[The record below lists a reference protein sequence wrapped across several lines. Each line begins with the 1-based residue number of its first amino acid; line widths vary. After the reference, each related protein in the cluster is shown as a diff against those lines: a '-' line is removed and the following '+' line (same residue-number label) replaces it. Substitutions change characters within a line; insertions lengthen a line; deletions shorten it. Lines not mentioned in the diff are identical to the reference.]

1 MPDGRKLAV
10 RTDPLLRSIMESFMA
25 KSKSKTQ
32 PAGRP
37 RLVRTCVALAAG
49 AAFGLPAAAQTADA
63 AAPPAAPPAAAASG
77 TAPAKAAPIGDI
89 QRVEVTAGKRKQFAS
104 EVAGTVT
111 ALSGAR
117 LEQLGTMDAE
127 DLFKLSPGVQF
138 SKDNADGAMISIRGI
153 GTNTVSDN
161 VVFGQSPTGI
171 YIEDVPVTDPYV
183 YISTPDVVPF
193 DLERVE
199 VLRGPQ
205 GALYGSASL
214 GGAVRYLYARPDL
227 KQDAFSLLTGVS
239 SVSHGGVG
247 WNADAMGNVV
257 LSKDAAALR
266 LVVTKRKDPGYIDN
280 VTTGKKQI
288 NENDAESARVILAL
302 KPARD
307 LDVTASYSTQQ
318 SKQGGDGG
326 VSPSSDELAIAAPTD
341 ARILSKFSLAS
352 LQANWEVGGLRLT
365 SLTGWNTKTRN
376 QDNDLTYLLVPDFT
390 IYGGIAYPQVDRALN
405 FERRNSRSFTQE
417 VRLAPA
423 NPGDF
428 NWLVGAFHQRA
439 AFFRS
444 ELVTLPG
451 ANDPDNLPDDIY
463 FQTARDGVA
472 TENSLFADLDWKVT
486 PQWSVG
492 AGARYFRTKVD
503 FQRSNFGAPYVEFDS
518 KENGTTPK
526 FSTRY
531 QFTPEVAAYATASR
545 GYRYGGIN
553 TIGSL
558 PYSSDSL
565 WNYET
570 GLRLQPAKG
579 LSLDLSLFML
589 DWKNIQ
595 MQTTNTDG
603 FVIITNAAKARSS
616 GFEAELGWR
625 PAQEFSLNASLALTD
640 AKLRASFVSAAGRA
654 VDSGTELPG
663 VAKIQ
668 STLDATWHFAGPFQ
682 TNASLSG
689 VLQYVGK
696 RNAQIDADLVL
707 PSYTTADLR
716 LAFGLGNW
724 EATAY
729 VQNVTDKRGQ
739 SSAQVNYSTYQNP
752 GQVNFTEWYPIK
764 PRTFGV
770 SLRYDY

>member
-707 PSYTTADLR
+707 PAYTTADLR

>member
-1 MPDGRKLAV
+1 MSKRKSQPRTNHRFV
-10 RTDPLLRSIMESFMA
+10 RNCS
-25 KSKSKTQ
+25 
-32 PAGRP
+32 
-37 RLVRTCVALAAG
+37 VLAAS
-49 AAFGLPAAAQTADA
+49 AAFGLPASAQTAPAADA
-63 AAPPAAPPAAAASG
+63 ASAPAPAASAAAAVPK
-77 TAPAKAAPIGDI
+77 TAAVDDI
-89 QRVEVTAGKRKQFAS
+89 QRVEVTAGKRKQLQS

-111 ALSGAR
+111 AISGAK
-117 LEQLGTMDAE
+117 LEQLGTVDAE

-227 KQDAFSLLTGVS
+227 RQDAFSVLTGMS
-239 SVSHGGVG
+239 SVSHGGTGYNVDTM
-247 WNADAMGNVV
+247 ANVV
-257 LSKDAAALR
+257 LSKDVAGLR
-266 LVVTKRKDPGYIDN
+266 MVVTKRKDPGYIDN
-280 VTTGKKQI
+280 VETGKKDI
-288 NENDAESARVILAL
+288 NANDAESARVILAL
-302 KPARD
+302 KPTRD
-307 LDVTASYSTQQ
+307 LDIAASYSTQQ

-326 VSPSSDELAIAAPTD
+326 VNQSPDELTLSAPTD
-341 ARILSKFSLAS
+341 ARILSKFSLS
-352 LQANWEVGGLRLT
+352 SVQANWEVAGLRVT
-365 SLTGWNTKTRN
+365 SLTGYTTKTRN
-376 QDNDLTYLLVPDFT
+376 QDNDLSYLLVPDFT
-390 IYGGIAYPQVDRALN
+390 IYGGTPYPQVDRALN
-405 FERRNSRSFTQE
+405 FERRDSHSFTQE
-417 VRLAPA
+417 VRLASA
-423 NPGDF
+423 NPGAL

-439 AFFRS
+439 EFFRS

-451 ANDPDNLPDDIY
+451 ADDPVNLPDDVY
-463 FQTARDGVA
+463 FETARKGVA
-472 TENSLFADLDWKVT
+472 TENSIFADLDWKVT
-486 PQWSVG
+486 PQWSLG

-503 FQRSNFGAPYVEFDS
+503 FQRSNFGAPYDEFDS

-531 QFTPEVAAYATASR
+531 QFTPEVSAYATASR

-558 PYSSDSL
+558 PYKSDSL

-570 GLRLQPAKG
+570 GLRLQPAKEI
-579 LSLDLSLFML
+579 SLDLSVFTL

-595 MQTTNTDG
+595 MSTTNTDG
-603 FVIITNAAKARSS
+603 FVIITNAAKATSS
-616 GFEAELGWR
+616 GFEATLGWR
-625 PAQEFSLNASLALTD
+625 PAQDFSLNGSLALTD
-640 AKLRASFVSAAGRA
+640 ARLRASFDSANGRT
-654 VDSGTELPG
+654 VDSGTMLPG
-663 VAKIQ
+663 VAKVQ
-668 STLDATWHFAGPFQ
+668 STLDATYRFAGPFQ
-682 TNASLSG
+682 TSAAFTT

-707 PSYTTADLR
+707 PSYVTADLR
-716 LAFGLGNW
+716 LAFGWSTW
-724 EATAY
+724 ELTGF
-729 VQNVTDKRGQ
+729 VQNLADRRGQ

-752 GQVNFTEWYPIK
+752 GAVNYTEWYPIK
-764 PRTFGV
+764 PRTIGV

>member
-1 MPDGRKLAV
+1 
-10 RTDPLLRSIMESFMA
+10 MA

-37 RLVRTCVALAAG
+37 RFVRTCAALAAG
-49 AAFGLPAAAQTADA
+49 AAIGLPAAAQTADA
-63 AAPPAAPPAAAASG
+63 VSVPAPAASG
-77 TAPAKAAPIGDI
+77 AAPAKAAPAEDI

-111 ALSGAR
+111 ALSGAK

-239 SVSHGGVG
+239 RVSHGGTG
-247 WNADAMGNVV
+247 WNADTMGNVV
-257 LSKDAAALR
+257 LAKDVAALR
-266 LVVTKRKDPGYIDN
+266 VVVTKRKDAGYIDN
-280 VTTGKKQI
+280 VTTGKKDI
-288 NENDAESARVILAL
+288 NENDAESARVLLAL
-302 KPARD
+302 KPTRD
-307 LDVTASYSTQQ
+307 LDVTASYSSQQ

-326 VSPSSDELAIAAPTD
+326 TSPSSDQLTIAAPTD

-365 SLTGWNTKTRN
+365 SLSGWNTKTRN
-376 QDNDLTYLLVPDFT
+376 QDNDLTYLFVPDFT
-390 IYGGIAYPQVDRALN
+390 IYGGPPSYPQVDRSLN

-417 VRLAPA
+417 IRLAPA
-423 NPGDF
+423 TPGDF
-428 NWLVGAFHQRA
+428 SWLVGAFHQRA
-439 AFFRS
+439 TFFRS
-444 ELVTLPG
+444 ELTTWPG

-472 TENSLFADLDWKVT
+472 TENSVFADLDWKVT
-486 PQWSVG
+486 PQWSLG
-492 AGARYFRTKVD
+492 AGARHFRTQVD
-503 FQRSNFGAPYVEFDS
+503 FQRSNFGAPYQEFDS
-518 KENGTTPK
+518 KEDGTTPK

-531 QFTPEVAAYATASR
+531 QFSPQVAAYATASR

-558 PYSSDSL
+558 PYASDSL

-570 GLRLQPAKG
+570 GLRLQPAKT

-595 MQTTNTDG
+595 MQTTNSDG
-603 FVIITNAAKARSS
+603 FVIITNAAKARSN
-616 GFEAELGWR
+616 GFEAALAWR
-625 PAQEFSLNASLALTD
+625 PVNDFSLNASLAVTD

-663 VAKIQ
+663 VAKLQ

-682 TNASLSG
+682 SSGSLSG

-707 PSYTTADLR
+707 PAYATADLR
-716 LAFGLGNW
+716 LAFGWTNW
-724 EATAY
+724 EATAF
-729 VQNVTDKRGQ
+729 VQNVADKRGQ

-764 PRTFGV
+764 PRTIGV

>member
-1 MPDGRKLAV
+1 M
-10 RTDPLLRSIMESFMA
+10 
-25 KSKSKTQ
+25 SKSKTQ
-32 PAGRP
+32 TRMNR
-37 RLVRTCVALAAG
+37 RLARNCSVFAASAAL
-49 AAFGLPAAAQTADA
+49 GLSASAQTAAAPDA
-63 AAPPAAPPAAAASG
+63 APAASG
-77 TAPAKAAPIGDI
+77 AAPSKVAPVEDI
-89 QRVEVTAGKRKQFAS
+89 QRVEVTAGKRKQLQS

-111 ALSGAR
+111 AISGAK

-161 VVFGQSPTGI
+161 VVFGQSPTGL

-227 KQDAFSLLTGVS
+227 RSNAFSVLTGAS

-247 WNADAMGNVV
+247 FNADTMANIV
-257 LSKDAAALR
+257 LSKDVAALR
-266 LVVTKRKDPGYIDN
+266 MVVTRRKDPGYIDN
-280 VTTGKKQI
+280 VETGKKDI
-288 NENDAESARVILAL
+288 NANNAESARVILAL
-302 KPARD
+302 KPTRD
-307 LDVTASYSTQQ
+307 LDIAASYSTQQ

-326 VSPSSDELAIAAPTD
+326 TSPSDDALTIAAPTD
-341 ARILSKFSLAS
+341 ARILSKFSLS
-352 LQANWEVGGLRLT
+352 SVQANWDVAGLRLT
-365 SLTGWNTKTRN
+365 SLTGYTTKTRN
-376 QDNDLTYLLVPDFT
+376 QDNDLSYLLVPDFT
-390 IYGGIAYPQVDRALN
+390 IYGGIPYPQVDRALN
-405 FERRNSRSFTQE
+405 FERRNSHSFTQE
-417 VRLAPA
+417 IRLAPVEA
-423 NPGDF
+423 GAF
-428 NWLVGAFHQRA
+428 SWLVGAFHQRA
-439 AFFRS
+439 VFFRS

-451 ANDPDNLPDDIY
+451 ANDPVNLPDDIY
-463 FQTARDGVA
+463 FETARRGVA
-472 TENSLFADLDWKVT
+472 TENSLFADLDWKIT

-492 AGARYFRTKVD
+492 AGARYFRTTVD
-503 FQRSNFGAPYVEFDS
+503 FARSNFGAPYTEFNS

-558 PYSSDSL
+558 PYKSDSL

-570 GLRLQPAKG
+570 GLRLQPSKEV
-579 LSLDLSLFML
+579 SLDLSLFML

-595 MQTTNTDG
+595 MQTTNADG

-616 GFEAELGWR
+616 GFEAALAWR
-625 PAQEFSLNASLALTD
+625 PTQEFSFNGSLAVTD
-640 AKLRASFVSAAGRA
+640 ARLRASFDSASGRP
-654 VDSGTELPG
+654 VDSGTTLPG
-663 VAKIQ
+663 VAKLQ
-668 STLDATWHFAGPFQ
+668 STLDATYHFAGPFQ
-682 TNASLSG
+682 SNASLSG

-716 LAFGLGNW
+716 LAFGWSNW
-724 EATAY
+724 ELTGY
-729 VQNVTDKRGQ
+729 VQNVADRRGQ
-739 SSAQVNYSTYQNP
+739 SAAQVNYSTYQNP
-752 GQVNFTEWYPIK
+752 GAVNYTEWYPIK
-764 PRTFGV
+764 PRTIGV